1 MTTEI
6 RVFRDIDE
14 IEAAVG
20 SHVGDSPWITVTQE
34 MIDTFAEVTGD
45 RQWIHI
51 DVERAKRESPF
62 GTPIAHGFLTMSLL
76 STMMQRTVRTDNVR
90 LSVNYGFEKVRFVS
104 PVPVGS
110 EIRTSATV
118 GEVRRTPDG
127 AQVTWNVEVQIKGAP
142 KPALV
147 AAWLGRIY
155 VNPVAEPKA

>member
-1 MTTEI
+1 MTTDI
-6 RVFRDIDE
+6 HVFRNIAE

-20 SHVGDSPWITVTQE
+20 TPVGTSPWIEVTQE
-34 MIDTFAEVTGD
+34 MIDAFAEITRD

-62 GTPIAHGFLTMSLL
+62 GTPVAHGFLTMSLL
-76 STMMQRTVRTDNVR
+76 STMAQTTLRTDNVK

-110 EIRTSATV
+110 EIRGAFVV
-118 GEVRRTPDG
+118 GEVKRTPDG
-127 AQVTWNVEVQIKGAP
+127 AQVTWNVTVEIRGSER
-142 KPALV
+142 PALV

-155 VNPVAEPKA
+155 TNPET